1 MDHIARPVLE
11 AAGFDALAQAVRL
24 SNEAADDTAGCLAVA
39 CLLRDHLGASRVAVF
54 LPADGSGAERVHLV
68 CQADDAQQAGD
79 CSSVETY
86 PDVMHVPLAQ
96 VIRSGSP
103 WSESREAADDRA
115 SASRLCLP
123 LKTRGQVV
131 GAVLAEQPSGFRD
144 GVPLDATTASLNALL
159 AMLLHRVAG
168 PTPVPSPP
176 PPASPPAAELPAEA
190 YSGAACHDAAGDDL
204 LQRQVLV
211 WDHAATEAGRP
222 RERRFLA
229 ALIDALPLII
239 VIKDLDRRWVLVNR
253 ATCEWYGKPAEALIG
268 VTDADLHPPEVAAR
282 YSAEDDR
289 AMRSASPVTVEEQR
303 IDRDGRVRWFL
314 KTKYGFRLPDG
325 RSFCACMTVDIT
337 DRMVAEQETAQARR
351 FLDALINGI
360 PETLFVKNRQ
370 HRFVLANDRFC
381 ALMGTPRAQLLGAS
395 DDAVFE
401 PDVARGYWNE
411 DDAAFAASEP
421 LVFEETA
428 RGPDGREQWYLKT
441 KCAIR
446 LPDGNDYVVGSHID
460 ISRLKLAE
468 LALRRSES
476 RFRGTFE
483 QAAVG
488 LCHSALD
495 GRFLR
500 INRRFCEIVGYAAP
514 EMLRVTFADITHP
527 DDLPADLDRV
537 RSLLAGEIDTYSLE
551 KRYVRSDGSHVWVN
565 LTVSL
570 ALSEDGKPDYF
581 IGVVEEITN
590 RKLAEERVQAT
601 LNEKET
607 LLKEIYHRV
616 KNNLQVV
623 SSLLQMQGRAL
634 ADDRFT
640 AAIDD
645 SVRRV
650 QSMALVHEQLYR
662 SKDLARVDFGTYMQT
677 LVEQLSHSTH
687 AQARGIRVEA
697 DVLQAPMGI
706 ETAIPCG
713 LIVSELVSNA
723 FKHAFEGRDRG
734 TVMVR
739 FRAGSQARH
748 WILTVA
754 DDGIGLPPDLDMH
767 RSRSL
772 GLRLITTLTEQLSGT
787 LEISRDHG
795 AAFTVTFLDEDKAK

>member
-1 MDHIARPVLE
+1 MDHIARPVLDV
-11 AAGFDALAQAVRL
+11 AGTDALAQAIRVC
-24 SNEAADDTAGCLAVA
+24 NEAPDDTTACTGVA
-39 CLLRDHLGASRVAVF
+39 SLLCRHLDADRVAVF
-54 LPADGSGAERVHLV
+54 LPADDSGAERIHLV
-68 CQADDAQQAGD
+68 LLADGTAFTAL
-79 CSSVETY
+79 SPAREEY
-86 PDVMHVPLAQ
+86 PDVMDVPLSQ
-96 VIRSGSP
+96 VIRTGSP
-103 WSESREAADDRA
+103 WTESTGNADDLA
-115 SASRLCLP
+115 APNRLCLP
-123 LKTRGQVV
+123 LRARECVV
-131 GAVLAEQPSGFRD
+131 GAVLAERKGGFHLGVLQDGTTRAVAAQLATFLTRV
-144 GVPLDATTASLNALL
+144 GVPVMREPPS
-159 AMLLHRVAG
+159 
-168 PTPVPSPP
+168 PSPP
-176 PPASPPAAELPAEA
+176 SPISDLPAEA
-190 YSGAACHDAAGDDL
+190 FSGAACHDAAGDDL

-211 WDHAATEAGRP
+211 WDGAGADPSRP

-229 ALIDALPLII
+229 ALIDAIPLII
-239 VIKDLDRRWVLVNR
+239 VIKDLDRRWVLVNK
-253 ATCEWYGKPAEALIG
+253 ATCDWYGKPASELIG
-268 VTDADLHPPEVAAR
+268 ATDIGLHPPEVAAR
-282 YSAEDDR
+282 YNDEDDR
-289 AMRSASPVTVEEQR
+289 AMRSASPVAVEEQR

-325 RSFCACMTVDIT
+325 RAFCASIGADIT
-337 DRMVAEQETAQARR
+337 DRKVAEQETAQARR

-381 ALMGTPRAQLLGAS
+381 ALMGTPREQLLGES
-395 DDAVFE
+395 DDTVFPVE
-401 PDVARGYWNE
+401 RARGYWDE
-411 DDAAFAASEP
+411 DDAAFGSSAP
-421 LVFEETA
+421 LVWEET
-428 RGPDGREQWYLKT
+428 RRDPEGHDLWYLKT

-446 LPDGNDYVVGSHID
+446 LPDGNDYLVGSHID
-460 ISRLKLAE
+460 ITRLKLAE

-500 INRRFCEIVGYAAP
+500 INRRFCEIVGYTTP
-514 EMLRVTFADITHP
+514 EMLRFTFADITHP
-527 DDLPADLDRV
+527 DDLQADLAKLRA
-537 RSLLAGEIDTYSLE
+537 LLAGDTDTYSLE
-551 KRYVRSDGSHVWVN
+551 KRYLRSDGSHVWVN

-570 ALSEDGKPDYF
+570 AAGDDGAPDYL

-590 RKLAEERVQAT
+590 RKLAEDRVQGA
-601 LNEKET
+601 LHEKET

-634 ADDRFT
+634 GEVRFT
-640 AAIDD
+640 AAIED

-662 SKDLARVDFGTYMQT
+662 SKDLARVDFGDYMQT

-723 FKHAFEGRDRG
+723 FKHAFTGRDHG

-739 FRAGSQARH
+739 FRAGPAARH
-748 WILTVA
+748 WVLTVA
-754 DDGIGLPPDLDMH
+754 DDGVGLPADLDVH
-767 RSRSL
+767 RSQSL

-787 LEISRDHG
+787 LDISRDAG
-795 AAFTVTFLDEDKAK
+795 TVFTVTFLDEDKAK

>member
-11 AAGFDALAQAVRL
+11 AAGFDTLALAIRL
-24 SNEAADDTAGCLAVA
+24 CNEACDDDAGASAVA
-39 CLLRDHLGASRVAVF
+39 ELLRRQLDADRAAVF
-54 LPADGSGAERVHLV
+54 LPADNGGAERVHVV
-68 CQADDAQQAGD
+68 CHRGD
-79 CSSVETY
+79 TPPVSAAAPPSEY
-86 PDVMHVPLAQ
+86 PDVMNLPLAQ
-96 VIRSGSP
+96 VIREGTPWLDGEPAAPHRVCLPLKGRGRVVGALLVERQDGFAAGVSGDP
-103 WSESREAADDRA
+103 TTAALAAQLATCIDRA
-115 SASRLCLP
+115 SALP
-123 LKTRGQVV
+123 ALVT
-131 GAVLAEQPSGFRD
+131 AAASSD
-144 GVPLDATTASLNALL
+144 VPLDE
-159 AMLLHRVAG
+159 V
-168 PTPVPSPP
+168 
-176 PPASPPAAELPAEA
+176 PAEA
-190 YSGAACHDAAGDDL
+190 FSGAACHDTAGDDL
-204 LQRQVLV
+204 FQRQVLV
-211 WDHAATEAGRP
+211 WDDTGVDPGRP

-229 ALIDALPLII
+229 ALIDAIPLII

-253 ATCEWYGKPAEALIG
+253 ATCEWYGKSAAELIG
-268 VTDADLHPPEVAAR
+268 RTDAQLHPREVAAR
-282 YSAEDDR
+282 YYEEDER
-289 AMRSASPVTVEEQR
+289 AVRSADPVIVEEQR

-325 RSFCACMTVDIT
+325 RAFCASLGADIT
-337 DRMVAEQETAQARR
+337 DRKIAEQETAQARR

-381 ALMGTPRAQLLGAS
+381 ALMGLPRERLLGAS
-395 DDAVFE
+395 DDAVFTPE
-401 PDVARGYWNE
+401 IAHGYWDE
-411 DDAAFAASEP
+411 DDAAFSATGP
-421 LVFEETA
+421 LVVEETNRDA
-428 RGPDGREQWYLKT
+428 DGHDLWYLKT

-446 LPDGNDYVVGSHID
+446 LPDGNDYVVGTHID
-460 ISRLKLAE
+460 ITRLKLAE

-488 LCHSALD
+488 LCHSAPD

-500 INRRFCEIVGYAAP
+500 INRRFCEIVGYSTP
-514 EMLRVTFADITHP
+514 EMLRFTFSDITHP
-527 DDLPADLDRV
+527 DDLPADLDNV
-537 RSLLAGEIDTYSLE
+537 RALLAGEVDTYALE
-551 KRYVRSDGSHVWVN
+551 KRYLRSDGTHVWVN

-570 ALSEDGKPDYF
+570 ATAEDGTPDYF
-581 IGVVEEITN
+581 IGVVEEITG
-590 RKLAEERVQAT
+590 RKLAEERVQAA
-601 LNEKET
+601 LHEKET
-607 LLKEIYHRV
+607 LLKEIHHRV

-623 SSLLQMQGRAL
+623 TSLLQMQGREL
-634 ADDRFT
+634 GEDRFT

-662 SKDLARVDFGTYMQT
+662 SKDLARVDFGDYMQT
-677 LVEQLSHSTH
+677 LVEQLSHATH

-723 FKHAFEGRDRG
+723 FKHAFTGRDRG

-739 FRAGSQARH
+739 FRAGPAARH
-748 WILTVA
+748 WVLTVA
-754 DDGIGLPPDLDMH
+754 DDGVGLPADIDVH

-772 GLRLITTLTEQLSGT
+772 GLRLIATLTEQLSGT
-787 LEISRDHG
+787 LDIARG
-795 AAFTVTFLDEDKAK
+795 QGTAFTVTFLDEDKAK